1 MWLTFD
7 LHNQYFMVATYLTIL
22 IIYFNKLNMTCDII
36 YIKKVV
42 IVKYGKR
49 LFSSTIV
56 FVFVICLKKY

>member
-1 MWLTFD
+1 
-7 LHNQYFMVATYLTIL
+7 MVATYLTIL